1 MLDIGG
7 GSLLLNVAEAVI
19 VRRDHCPSLDV
30 VDVRD
35 RHGPRPDEAGSPPLR
50 HPDDWVMSVGSC

>member
-35 RHGPRPDEAGSPPLR
+35 RHAPDPMRPLPRPLR